1 MKILYVTTVGITMT
15 FFKQLIK
22 ELLDEGHTVDIM
34 CNETDMKVPDCY
46 REWNCKIYHHSCS
59 RSPLSKGNLLA
70 IGEIKKLVE
79 EQKYDIVH
87 CHTPIAAMCTRVACR
102 KLRKQGVK
110 VMYTAHGF
118 HFYKGAPL
126 LNWMIYYPIEKIC
139 SYWTDV
145 LITINQEDYNLATRK
160 MRARRIEYVPGVG
173 IDIDKFKNTVV
184 NKKQKRE
191 ELGIPEDAFLL
202 LSVGELNENKNHE
215 LVIRALAEI
224 KNKNIHYLIA
234 GEGNLKSYLTNL
246 CSELSLSDNVHLAGY
261 RKDVN
266 ELYMISDA
274 FIFPS
279 FREGLSVSLMEAMSV
294 GLPCLVS
301 KIRGNVD
308 LITNEGGILFD
319 SHIVEECKNAINK
332 IVNND
337 LKSLSV
343 YNMQAIKKYEIN
355 EINKLMK
362 KVYENE

>member
-34 CNETDMKVPDCY
+34 CNEIDMKVPDCY

-126 LNWMIYYPIEKIC
+126 LNWLIYYPIEKIC

-160 MRARRIEYVPGVG
+160 MKARRIEYVPGVG

-224 KNKNIHYLIA
+224 NNKDIHYLIA
-234 GEGNLKSYLTNL
+234 GEGNLKNYLTNL
-246 CSELSLSDNVHLAGY
+246 CSELFLSDNVHLAGY

-266 ELYMISDA
+266 ELYMIADA

-319 SHIVEECKNAINK
+319 SHIIVECKNAINK

-343 YNMQAIKKYEIN
+343 HNMQAIKKYCIE
-355 EINKLMK
+355 EVKETMK
-362 KVYENE
+362 KLYFS

>member
-126 LNWMIYYPIEKIC
+126 LNWLIYYPIEKIC

-145 LITINQEDYNLATRK
+145 LITINQEDYNLAIRK
-160 MRARRIEYVPGVG
+160 MKARRIEYVPGVG

-191 ELGIPEDAFLL
+191 ELGIPEGAFLL

-294 GLPCLVS
+294 GLPCIVS

-308 LITNEGGILFD
+308 LIDENGGEVFNPFSL
-319 SHIVEECKNAINK
+319 EECKKALFK
-332 IVNND
+332 IKRKD
-337 LKSLSV
+337 LDKMTK
-343 YNMQAIKKYEIN
+343 YNSKKIKKFSLHTIIESMNQLY
-355 EINKLMK
+355 KFD
-362 KVYENE
+362 